1 MTFSNDF
8 SITKLFIT
16 KEIKVSIDNRY
27 AFSIWA
33 KPIKDFYTDDS
44 WIYTFQI
51 LNLSTDKWKELIHL
65 DLTESLEFFE
75 YFVFK
80 MGFYK
85 EYFTITTM
93 IEHQLTE
100 LCPGLE
106 FDYQIQKIKINNITI
121 TPEIWNY
128 LVYVV
133 KLYSGEKVAEPLNFD
148 SPEAKAFWLK
158 QKALED
164 KIKKVRSNTG
174 DKDSV
179 IKTLLY
185 ITYCFPSL
193 SFDFLFEQTPA
204 QIHWLHEYAAKSVSY
219 EVNAKAFAAGNTKK
233 GKNLDFFIK

>member
-8 SITKLFIT
+8 NLTKLFIT
-16 KEIKVSIDNRY
+16 KEIKINIDSKY
-27 AFSIWA
+27 AFSVFA
-33 KPIKDFYTDDS
+33 RPLKDFYIEDG
-44 WIYTFQI
+44 WAYTFQI
-51 LNLSTDKWKELIHL
+51 LILSVEKWKELIHL
-65 DLTESLEFFE
+65 DFTESLDFFE
-75 YFVFK
+75 YFIFK
-80 MGFYK
+80 IGYYK
-85 EYFTITTM
+85 EYFSIVSMVEEQLKKTCPS
-93 IEHQLTE
+93 IEL
-100 LCPGLE
+100 
-106 FDYQIQKIKINNITI
+106 DYQLQKLKINDVII

-128 LVYVV
+128 LVYVI
-133 KLYSGEKVAEPLNFD
+133 KLYSGEKATEPLNFS

-164 KIKKVRSNTG
+164 KIKNVRSKTG
-174 DKDSV
+174 DKDSI

-204 QIHWLHEYAAKSVSY
+204 QIHWLYEYAAKSVSY